1 MHIFILGSLNT
12 DFVLSCTRYPEDG
25 ETVKGQDFFVNSGG
39 KGANQAIA
47 CARLGGEV
55 SMCGRIGKDPYGTEL
70 KKQSCLIRSECGMH
84 KKHRRLHDR
93 ERSHHSVR
101 SE

>member
-70 KKQSCLIRSECGMH
+70 KNNLALRNPRHLHRKAHSCGL
-84 KKHRRLHDR
+84 
-93 ERSHHSVR
+93 
-101 SE
+101 

>member
-39 KGANQAIA
+39 IFP
-47 CARLGGEV
+47 
-55 SMCGRIGKDPYGTEL
+55 GKT
-70 KKQSCLIRSECGMH
+70 
-84 KKHRRLHDR
+84 
-93 ERSHHSVR
+93 
-101 SE
+101 